1 MLDLDFDVTLG
12 SFRAAVRL
20 SSGSGETTVILGE
33 SGSGK
38 TTVLRVLAGLLS
50 PRQGS
55 FVLDDDVYLD
65 TESRIEVPAQDRP
78 IGYVF
83 QDYALF
89 PHLSVYDNI
98 AFGLKMQRVSKQEIR
113 ERVARALAQ
122 AHLVGYDDRRPR
134 ELSGGQQ
141 QRVAIA
147 RALALRP
154 RLLLLDESLS
164 ALDIQTRRQVVR
176 ELREILSELQ
186 LTTVMVSHQYSDALN
201 LAHHIMVLEGGR
213 VIQQGTHLDLLRHPK
228 SSYIAEMTSVNRFE
242 GTIVRYDRDTGTCRV
257 LLSRD
262 QESRPQIDGSDGLAP
277 EHAGHLAV
285 GDAAIA
291 VIHPRN
297 IRLLAERPTDACNNV
312 VSGLISQM
320 TPISAKVSA
329 IDDRMEGLLRVVMVI
344 DPGLPTL
351 TVDVTVD
358 SSTELSFSEGT
369 RVYACFDQSEVM
381 VFMDEGARHGGE
393 IQETSSR
400 VTHTE
405 TSSRSQ
411 SDSPV
416 PR

>member
-1 MLDLDFDVTLG
+1 VLALDFDVTLG
-12 SFRAAVRL
+12 SFRAAVKLR
-20 SSGSGETTVILGE
+20 SGIGETTVILGE

-50 PRQGS
+50 PQQGS
-55 FVLDDDVYLD
+55 FVLDDQVYLD
-65 TESRIEVPAQDRP
+65 TGTRVEVPVQNRP

-98 AFGLKMQRVSKQEIR
+98 AFGLKMQRVAKNEIR
-113 ERVARALAQ
+113 TRVAQALAQ

-176 ELREILSELQ
+176 ELRDILSELQ

-213 VIQQGTHLDLLRHPK
+213 VIQEGNHLDLLRHPK
-228 SSYIAEMTSVNRFE
+228 SSYIAEMTGVNRLT
-242 GTIVRYDRDTGTCRV
+242 GTIMRHDRDSGFTRFGVPGDHETR
-257 LLSRD
+257 L
-262 QESRPQIDGSDGLAP
+262 EIDGSDGRVP
-277 EHAGHLAV
+277 EDSGQLAV
-285 GDAAIA
+285 GDRAIA

-297 IRLLAERPTDACNNV
+297 VRLSTHPPTAFSNSPISCV
-312 VSGLISQM
+312 VSQV
-320 TPISAKVSA
+320 TPVSTSLSTVA
-329 IDDRMEGLLRVVMVI
+329 DRMEGLLRVVTVI

-351 TVDVTVD
+351 TADITVD
-358 SSTELSFSEGT
+358 SSTELPYSEGT
-369 RVYACFDQSEVM
+369 TVYASIEPSDVT
-381 VFMDEGARHGGE
+381 VFPDEPVRQVAE
-393 IQETSSR
+393 PPETSSQIVQP
-400 VTHTE
+400 VT
-405 TSSRSQ
+405 R
-411 SDSPV
+411 
-416 PR
+416 